1 MPCTGVVHGGLH
13 GRWAD
18 SAYTHA
24 LMFQPSSIPSPAQPP
39 EPDDAPLHI
48 LWRDEHLVAV
58 YKPAGWLVHRTGL
71 DAHET
76 RFVLQTLRDQLGCH
90 VYPAH
95 RLDKGTC
102 GVLVMAL
109 HAQAA
114 QRLGQAFAGQEVR
127 KQYLA
132 LVRGWL
138 PDAVEVDHALR
149 PDDAPEDAP
158 AQPAQTSL
166 RCLARLEWPEAF
178 DPRHAATRVSL
189 VEALPATGRRHQI
202 RRHLK
207 HVAHPIIGDATHGK
221 GPLNR
226 WWAERL
232 GLQRLWLHAHALEL
246 AHPMTGEPLRFEADW
261 RQLGHVADVQHWRA
275 LCALPGWQACAGLP
289 ATARAD
295 QTASAGAPVSG
306 CSISG
311 AAT

>member
-1 MPCTGVVHGGLH
+1 MSDRVEE
-13 GRWAD
+13 
-18 SAYTHA
+18 
-24 LMFQPSSIPSPAQPP
+24 AQP
-39 EPDDAPLHI
+39 APLHI
-48 LWRDEHLVAV
+48 LWRDEHLVAL

-109 HAQAA
+109 HAEAA
-114 QRLGQAFAGQEVR
+114 QRLGQAFAGQAVH

-138 PDAVEVDHALR
+138 PEALEVDHALR
-149 PDDAPEDAP
+149 PDDAPADAP
-158 AQPAQTSL
+158 AQSAQTTL
-166 RCLARLEWPEAF
+166 RSLARLDWPEAC
-178 DPRHAATRVSL
+178 DARHAGTRISL
-189 VEALPATGRRHQI
+189 VEALPSTGRRHQI

-226 WWAERL
+226 WWAQRL
-232 GLQRLWLHAHALEL
+232 GLQRLWLHAHALQL
-246 AHPMTGEPLRFEADW
+246 PHPMTGEPLRFTADW
-261 RQLGHVADVQHWRA
+261 RALPDLPDVRDWRA
-275 LCALPGWQACAGLP
+275 LCALPGWQAGTGLP
-289 ATARAD
+289 QDVAAYLAAG
-295 QTASAGAPVSG
+295 ASADAAASG
-306 CSISG
+306 CSSPG
-311 AAT
+311 AGT

>member
-1 MPCTGVVHGGLH
+1 MAGSTALPYTGVVHGGLH

-71 DAHET
+71 VAHET

-138 PDAVEVDHALR
+138 PDAV
-149 PDDAPEDAP
+149 
-158 AQPAQTSL
+158 
-166 RCLARLEWPEAF
+166 
-178 DPRHAATRVSL
+178 
-189 VEALPATGRRHQI
+189 
-202 RRHLK
+202 
-207 HVAHPIIGDATHGK
+207 
-221 GPLNR
+221 
-226 WWAERL
+226 
-232 GLQRLWLHAHALEL
+232 
-246 AHPMTGEPLRFEADW
+246 
-261 RQLGHVADVQHWRA
+261 
-275 LCALPGWQACAGLP
+275 
-289 ATARAD
+289 
-295 QTASAGAPVSG
+295 
-306 CSISG
+306 
-311 AAT
+311 